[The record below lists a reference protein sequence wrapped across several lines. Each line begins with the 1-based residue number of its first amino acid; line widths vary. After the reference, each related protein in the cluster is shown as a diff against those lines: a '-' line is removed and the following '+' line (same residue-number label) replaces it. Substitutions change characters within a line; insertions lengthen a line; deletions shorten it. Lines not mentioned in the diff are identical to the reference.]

1 MKRLL
6 VDEFGKVVYSWNC
19 NCLEIYTKNLGCV
32 CKQVFGEGA
41 ALKPPIIEE
50 KKYESH
56 VNDEIKKRKLWAR
69 TIN

>member
-6 VDEFGKVVYSWNC
+6 EDEVGKVVYSWNC

-32 CKQVFGEGA
+32 CKQGFGEGG

-50 KKYESH
+50 KNMK
-56 VNDEIKKRKLWAR
+56 AM
-69 TIN
+69 